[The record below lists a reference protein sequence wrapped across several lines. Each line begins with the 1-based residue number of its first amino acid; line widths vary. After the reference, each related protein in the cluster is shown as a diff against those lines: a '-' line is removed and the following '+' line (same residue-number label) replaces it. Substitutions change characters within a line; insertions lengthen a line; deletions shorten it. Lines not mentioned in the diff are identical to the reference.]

1 MPIDFEI
8 QQGLCFVFTN
18 LPNLVGVDFHTRSE
32 GDILTERP
40 QFVGKGK
47 YSTILKIAKQTHN
60 FL

>member
-1 MPIDFEI
+1 MADKKYASAASK
-8 QQGLCFVFTN
+8 N
-18 LPNLVGVDFHTRSE
+18 LGVGVDFHTRSE